1 MKARSL
7 RLRQLVHGMEAKQ
20 LSPAV
25 GLRAAPVDAH
35 NQRLEFLGDAVL
47 ELIIT
52 HHLFLLFAAADEGE
66 LSSHRTAL
74 VNNANLAHFAR
85 RLGLG
90 AFALCGPKGPSGAAW
105 GTDPAETDKLL
116 ADCFEA
122 FFGALY
128 LDQ

>member
-1 MKARSL
+1 M
-7 RLRQLVHGMEAKQ
+7 
-20 LSPAV
+20 
-25 GLRAAPVDAH
+25 
-35 NQRLEFLGDAVL
+35 L
-47 ELIIT
+47 ELVTT
-52 HHLFLLFAAADEGE
+52 HHLFVLFAAADEGD

-85 RLGLG
+85 RLGFG

-105 GTDPAETDKLL
+105 GTDPAELDKLL

-128 LDQ
+128 LDQGLGACRAVLAKCLFWRASELPLRRCWLANPNPNPNPNPAES